1 MGRWQRA
8 CHAEG
13 EMTGDQRKGSR
24 QGGDCFSPGLSLQV
38 QVWMGKGVVRPTPH
52 THCLGCGSGDVEA
65 FAVGQPQH

>member
-13 EMTGDQRKGSR
+13 EMTGDRRKGSR

-38 QVWMGKGVVRPTPH
+38 
-52 THCLGCGSGDVEA
+52 
-65 FAVGQPQH
+65 